1 MTVTPCN
8 AFTPVF
14 VDIFISLNRCLWGA
28 FFFFTGD
35 APIRYTRSGSGPIL
49 TFLSGSVNAVQA
61 SVQKYTFFLSVIIK
75 FSLSSISYIN
85 SVTVGLQFFHKM
97 IHSVKFTD
105 FKFGKRRTL
114 GWVVGISRYTDL
126 RYRSRYWQR
135 KCQIGASLLFTPN
148 KVENLFGLFAI
159 LLWTLSGYIVCVS

>member
-1 MTVTPCN
+1 MTVTPCK

-14 VDIFISLNRCLWGA
+14 VDIFISLNRC
-28 FFFFTGD
+28 FFLTGD

-49 TFLSGSVNAVQA
+49 TFLSGSVNAVQG
-61 SVQKYTFFLSVIIK
+61 SVQKYTFFSRCDYKIQCFLHQLHS
-75 FSLSSISYIN
+75 FSHR
-85 SVTVGLQFFHKM
+85 GLHKM
-97 IHSVKFTD
+97 IHTVKFTD

-114 GWVVGISRYTDL
+114 GLVISISRYTDL

-135 KCQIGASLLFTPN
+135 KCQIGASLFFTPN

-159 LLWTLSGYIVCVS
+159 LL

>member
-1 MTVTPCN
+1 M
-8 AFTPVF
+8 
-14 VDIFISLNRCLWGA
+14 SLRC
-28 FFFFTGD
+28 FFFFYRGCTD
-35 APIRYTRSGSGPIL
+35 PIHQIGIR

-85 SVTVGLQFFHKM
+85 SVTVGLQFLHKM